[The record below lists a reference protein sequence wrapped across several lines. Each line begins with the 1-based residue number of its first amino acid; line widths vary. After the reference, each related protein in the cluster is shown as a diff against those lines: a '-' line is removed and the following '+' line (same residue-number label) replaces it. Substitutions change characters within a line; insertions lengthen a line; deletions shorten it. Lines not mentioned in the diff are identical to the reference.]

1 MVLRILG
8 CRIGGRNWLSKI
20 GFKIEIPLPEHL
32 LDSGGWKEKRKKN
45 SWKRGGNVLCKGF
58 GCEIW
63 GLRRKFRVDSKEKKR
78 NVSGF
83 LNEWKKKIGTRLLNR
98 FGLWKNLRIQGERKH
113 GGRKLG
119 ETKWKSRMGGE
130 KVERQCRIVNG
141 FLRRK
146 LDAIWQGNAWN
157 CDSESRSGMTQQ
169 DEKTWKKYLGREEKK
184 KKSGAIVKKK
194 SNCLCFLEPQKI
206 KSQKVCIWKDSE
218 FDFFTE
224 KKFGVISNRA
234 EFGFGFP
241 LNEEWKTKTRLE
253 NSLKIDFRWAS
264 LLGRQIC
271 ETVTQVSKARLG
283 EDRNLAWTARRKAG
297 LTKLFSKEIRLE
309 TRA

>member
-32 LDSGGWKEKRKKN
+32 LDSGGWKEKRKKFLKKGRKCSLQGFWLRN
-45 SWKRGGNVLCKGF
+45 LGLETQVSSWFKG
-58 GCEIW
+58 EE
-63 GLRRKFRVDSKEKKR
+63 KECF
-78 NVSGF
+78 GF

>member
-98 FGLWKNLRIQGERKH
+98 FGPFGELENSRRKKAWGKKI
-113 GGRKLG
+113 GGN
-119 ETKWKSRMGGE
+119 EMEIENGGE
-130 KVERQCRIVNG
+130 KVERFWWIVNG

-184 KKSGAIVKKK
+184 KKSGVIVIK
-194 SNCLCFLEPQKI
+194 SICLFFLKPQKI
-206 KSQKVCIWKDSE
+206 KYQKVCIWKDSE
-218 FDFFTE
+218 FDFLTE

-241 LNEEWKTKTRLE
+241 LKEEWKTKTRQ
-253 NSLKIDFRWAS
+253 KIHWKLISDG
-264 LLGRQIC
+264 LLCWGGKSVKR
-271 ETVTQVSKARLG
+271 
-283 EDRNLAWTARRKAG
+283 
-297 LTKLFSKEIRLE
+297 
-309 TRA
+309 

>member
-32 LDSGGWKEKRKKN
+32 LDSGGWKERRKRILEKGAEMLFARVLVAKFGAWDASFELIQRRRKGMFWFFEWMKEKDWNKAFESIWALEEFKNSRRKKA
-45 SWKRGGNVLCKGF
+45 
-58 GCEIW
+58 W
-63 GLRRKFRVDSKEKKR
+63 G
-78 NVSGF
+78 
-83 LNEWKKKIGTRLLNR
+83 KKIGGNEMEIE
-98 FGLWKNLRIQGERKH
+98 N
-113 GGRKLG
+113 
-119 ETKWKSRMGGE
+119 GGE
-130 KVERQCRIVNG
+130 KVERFWWIVNG

-218 FDFFTE
+218 FDFLTE

>member
-98 FGLWKNLRIQGERKH
+98 FGPFGELENWRRKKAWGKKIGGNEMEIENGGGKSRAAVWDCEWFSEKEIGCDLARQRLKLRLWISFRNDPTRWKNLKKVPRT
-113 GGRKLG
+113 GGK
-119 ETKWKSRMGGE
+119 KE
-130 KVERQCRIVNG
+130 KEWGDC
-141 FLRRK
+141 
-146 LDAIWQGNAWN
+146 
-157 CDSESRSGMTQQ
+157 
-169 DEKTWKKYLGREEKK
+169 EEKK
-184 KKSGAIVKKK
+184 QLS
-194 SNCLCFLEPQKI
+194 
-206 KSQKVCIWKDSE
+206 
-218 FDFFTE
+218 
-224 KKFGVISNRA
+224 
-234 EFGFGFP
+234 
-241 LNEEWKTKTRLE
+241 
-253 NSLKIDFRWAS
+253 
-264 LLGRQIC
+264 
-271 ETVTQVSKARLG
+271 
-283 EDRNLAWTARRKAG
+283 
-297 LTKLFSKEIRLE
+297 LFSWTTKNQITKGMHLKRFWIWFLHGKEIWGYIE
-309 TRA
+309 